1 MIHSLRGAAFTLPV
15 FVAIL
20 SFGCSSGSST
30 APDSGPVDSGKGPS
44 DTGSTPTFTEVYTTV
59 LAQNCTNGSCHFSD
73 AGPALGA
80 LDMSSQAGAYMNLV
94 NVKAAGVKCGTSG
107 LTRVVPNDP
116 SSSLMYEKVHDT
128 VPPCGAQMPYLLPAL
143 PADEQSLIFDW
154 INGGAQND

>member
-1 MIHSLRGAAFTLPV
+1 MRHSLRGAAFALPV

-20 SFGCSSGSST
+20 SFGCSSGSSSPGT
-30 APDSGPVDSGKGPS
+30 S
-44 DTGSTPTFTEVYTTV
+44 STTFTEVYTTV
-59 LAQNCTNGSCHFSD
+59 LAKNCTNSTCHFSG
-73 AGPALGA
+73 AGSVSVLGA
-80 LDMSSQAGAYMNLV
+80 LDMSSQPTAYMNLV